1 MCFIYKLNERIIIK
15 CCNGQQKKLFL
26 KKMLNEEVTKT
37 CPKRQGTKKNI
48 YNNFIKQDNYFSIE

>member
-1 MCFIYKLNERIIIK
+1 MLQWTK
-15 CCNGQQKKLFL
+15 KKLFL